1 MKCLIIDE
9 VYAGISEVLG
19 KYMQI
24 DTKILPTQD
33 ELAAMIPDYDVLIM
47 RVDPKIDKRILDAA
61 KNLKVIGVC
70 SVGLNH
76 IDLETAKANGVQVYN
91 APGMNANAVA
101 ELTISKLLDMSRHVV
116 PAHIDVTTNH
126 EWGKYQF
133 VGREL

>member
-47 RVDPKIDKRILDAA
+47 RK
-61 KNLKVIGVC
+61 
-70 SVGLNH
+70 
-76 IDLETAKANGVQVYN
+76 
-91 APGMNANAVA
+91 
-101 ELTISKLLDMSRHVV
+101 
-116 PAHIDVTTNH
+116 
-126 EWGKYQF
+126 
-133 VGREL
+133 